1 MKKKITE
8 LTEPQKKKMP
18 EYVQKWIAKAT
29 TTVNVSDERAIDIVI
44 NFRKLIDLN
53 LDVPMIYGENP
64 IECWVLCCLN
74 EHGVAVENLNE
85 EMIGVFNG
93 NPKKWDIP
101 SACLPFNDI
110 SLTSTF
116 AFYDFMINEVKAPIE
131 EELLEKYNR
140 WVATSD
146 LFAIYPLSNLTVACK
161 RPLEIHMNENNVLH
175 RDGGPAIVFAGEG
188 DFKVYS
194 LNGVTVPEYL
204 AVTPSHELEIKKYLE
219 ESNADVKAEFVR
231 KAGVE
236 RFLELGKLVDSYS
249 NPKYK
254 GKDYEWWRK
263 SEYELWDMSKLFSS
277 LDYAPYLKM
286 LNPTTKVWHMEGV
299 SPACRTLKDA
309 IKERFGGRDMKIIA
323 AA

>member
-1 MKKKITE
+1 M
-8 LTEPQKKKMP
+8 L
-18 EYVQKWIAKAT
+18 A
-29 TTVNVSDERAIDIVI
+29 
-44 NFRKLIDLN
+44 
-53 LDVPMIYGENP
+53 
-64 IECWVLCCLN
+64 
-74 EHGVAVENLNE
+74 
-85 EMIGVFNG
+85 VFNG

-131 EELLEKYNR
+131 ADLLEKYNR

-146 LFAIYPLSNLTVACK
+146 LFAVYPLNNLTVVCK

-188 DFKVYS
+188 EFKVYS

-204 AVTPSHELEIKKYLE
+204 AVTPSHKLEI
-219 ESNADVKAEFVR
+219 KAEFVR
-231 KAGVE
+231 KAGIE
-236 RFLELGKLVDSYS
+236 KFLELGKLVDSYN

-254 GKDYEWWRK
+254 SKDYEWWRK
-263 SEYELWDMSKLFSS
+263 SQYELWDMSKLFTS
-277 LDYAPYLKM
+277 LEYAPYLKM

-299 SPACRTLKDA
+299 SPECKTVKDA

>member
-1 MKKKITE
+1 MSKIE
-8 LTEPQKKKMP
+8 KLTPAQEALMP
-18 EYVQKWIAKAT
+18 EYVKKWIAIAT
-29 TTVNVSDERAIDIVI
+29 SIINVSDERAREVVTK
-44 NFRKLIDLN
+44 FRKLIDL
-53 LDVPMIYGENP
+53 DTEVPMIYGENP
-64 IECWVLCCLN
+64 IECWVLCCLK
-74 EHGVAVENLNE
+74 EAGIPIDKLNE
-85 EMIGVFNG
+85 EMLAVFNG
-93 NPKKWDIP
+93 NPHKRDIP

-131 EELLEKYNR
+131 PDLLEKYNH

-146 LFAIYPLSNLTVACK
+146 LFAIYPLKDLTVVCK

-175 RDGGPAIVFAGEG
+175 RDGGPAIVFDGLG

-204 AVTPSHELEIKKYLE
+204 AVTPSHQLDVAKYLQ

-231 KAGVE
+231 KAGIE
-236 RFLELGKLVDSYS
+236 RFLELGKLVDSHS
-249 NPKYK
+249 NTKYK
-254 GKDYEWWRK
+254 GKDYEWWHK

-299 SPACRTLKDA
+299 SPACRTLKEA
-309 IKERFGGRDMKIIA
+309 IKERFGGRDMKIVA